1 MRVDQIAE
9 HVDAESVRL
18 CRKLDSGQHTESQG
32 LALTCSFSPSFS
44 AVMIGERKGVHT
56 GCRDGTDELSWT
68 VGAVAHAG
76 VQVQIGQHG
85 SILACPQPSCSW
97 AAYGQSVGFLFR
109 AVITVVALGAAT
121 ILTWPQAFGLQTAPI
136 IGQLVAVRALVA
148 LGAVAAVVVLSIL
161 RFVPGLRKL
170 TGALAFVLVL
180 LAIANAGILAWRG
193 FSGTAITASATSITV
208 LEWNTQGENVS
219 ASDIAKLAIA
229 EHADVIALPETTQAL
244 GEAVALAMK
253 AAGSPMWSSTVSFD
267 AEYKSLNT
275 TILLSPALG
284 DYTVTSY
291 SGSGP
296 PLNTNTVPTVIAEP
310 VDGSGP
316 TIVAVHAV
324 APRDGQMGNWRSDL
338 SWLAEQCRGDDVIMA
353 GDFNSTV
360 DNMAGLGTNGG
371 SLGNC
376 ADAALAAKGAALGT
390 WPTNLPA
397 QLGAPIDH
405 VLATRN
411 YEVTGFVVPSEF
423 DGAGS
428 DHRPLITQLHLKG

>member
-1 MRVDQIAE
+1 MQV
-9 HVDAESVRL
+9 
-18 CRKLDSGQHTESQG
+18 CQH
-32 LALTCSFSPSFS
+32 A
-44 AVMIGERKGVHT
+44 
-56 GCRDGTDELSWT
+56 
-68 VGAVAHAG
+68 
-76 VQVQIGQHG
+76 
-85 SILACPQPSCSW
+85 SILARPRPSRSQ
-97 AAYGQSVGFLFR
+97 ATYGRGVGFLFR
-109 AVITVVALGAAT
+109 AVVTIAALVAA
-121 ILTWPQAFGLQTAPI
+121 IVLTWPQAFGLQTAPV

-148 LGAVAAVVVLSIL
+148 IGAVIVVVVLGIL

-170 TGALAFVLVL
+170 TGSLAFVLVL
-180 LAIANAGILAWRG
+180 LAVANGGILAWRG
-193 FSGTAITASATSITV
+193 FTGTAITASATSVTV

-219 ASDIAKLAIA
+219 ASTIAELALA

-253 AAGSPMWSSTVSFD
+253 AAGSPMWSNTVTFD
-267 AEYKSLNT
+267 ADYKSLST

-296 PLNTNTVPTVIAEP
+296 PLNTNTVPTVIAKP
-310 VDGSGP
+310 IDGSGP
-316 TIVAVHAV
+316 TIIAVHAV

-338 SWLAEQCRGDDVIMA
+338 SWLADQCTGSNVIMA

-376 ADAALAAKGAALGT
+376 ADSALAASGAAIGT
-390 WPTNLPA
+390 WPTNLPSL
-397 QLGAPIDH
+397 LGSPIDH
-405 VLATRN
+405 VLATSN
-411 YEVTGFVVPSEF
+411 YAVTGFSAPNEYDS
-423 DGAGS
+423 AGS